1 MTGIYLYDKNI
12 FEAVNNIKPSPRGE
26 LEISDAHQYL
36 LDKGFDVSYSEITGW
51 WKDTGKPSDLL
62 DANRLV
68 LDNIKSDFKGIVDE
82 NSTVSGRVQ
91 IGENSRV
98 INSNIRGP
106 SVIGD
111 NTIIKESYIGPYSA
125 IGKGCTI
132 SGSEVEYSI
141 IMDGCKINQVQR
153 RIESSLLGNDV
164 EILRS
169 KTRPATHRFMLGDQS
184 RIEIE

>member
-1 MTGIYLYDKNI
+1 M
-12 FEAVNNIKPSPRGE
+12 
-26 LEISDAHQYL
+26 
-36 LDKGFDVSYSEITGW
+36 
-51 WKDTGKPSDLL
+51 
-62 DANRLV
+62 
-68 LDNIKSDFKGIVDE
+68 
-82 NSTVSGRVQ
+82 
-91 IGENSRV
+91 

-141 IMDGCKINQVQR
+141 IMDDCQINQVQQ

-169 KTRPATHRFMLGDQS
+169 KTRPGTYRFMLGDQS

>member
-1 MTGIYLYDKNI
+1 M
-12 FEAVNNIKPSPRGE
+12 
-26 LEISDAHQYL
+26 
-36 LDKGFDVSYSEITGW
+36 
-51 WKDTGKPSDLL
+51 
-62 DANRLV
+62 
-68 LDNIKSDFKGIVDE
+68 DNIKSDSKGIVDE

-91 IGENSRV
+91 IGANSRV

-106 SVIGD
+106 AVIGD
-111 NTIIKESYIGPYSA
+111 NTTIEESYVGPYSA

-141 IMDGCKINQVQR
+141 IMDGCQINQVKR

-184 RIEIE
+184 RVEIE

>member
-1 MTGIYLYDKNI
+1 M
-12 FEAVNNIKPSPRGE
+12 
-26 LEISDAHQYL
+26 
-36 LDKGFDVSYSEITGW
+36 
-51 WKDTGKPSDLL
+51 
-62 DANRLV
+62 
-68 LDNIKSDFKGIVDE
+68 
-82 NSTVSGRVQ
+82 
-91 IGENSRV
+91 

-125 IGKGCTI
+125 IGNRCTI
-132 SGSEVEYSI
+132 SSSEVEYSI
-141 IMDGCKINQVQR
+141 IMDGCQINQVQR